1 MCGFLSIY
9 LKNNKFKNNIDI
21 IKNNFEDFSFRGP
34 DNSNFEEY
42 LINDNKLFVGHHRLS
57 IIDLDERSNQPM
69 NSQDKRYKLIYNGEI
84 YNHLD
89 IRRELENQFNIKW
102 IGTSD
107 TETLLNLLIHCP
119 IIESLNKLKGM
130 FSFTFFDF
138 KENKII
144 VSRDRSGE
152 KPLYLSNTGNF
163 IGFSSDI
170 RAFRHLIDFKNSINQ
185 LAFINY
191 LKYNYVPNPLSIIN
205 NIFKLPPGSYMEV
218 NLNKINYEN
227 SLTFEELCEK
237 NFIKFKY
244 YWKIENNFNKN
255 KDYKNIY
262 NISNNIDNLIE
273 KSVKSQ
279 LLSDVPVG
287 AFLSGGN
294 DSSLIV
300 ANMQKFQKTN
310 TFTIGFNE
318 SEHDESKSASEIAK
332 ILKTNHTSLIC
343 SNKEA
348 IDVITSINSAFSEP
362 FADSSQIP
370 TMLVSNLASK
380 HVKVALSGDGG
391 DEIFGGYNRYLIAS
405 KYWKFINFFNYKDYN
420 LLFKMI
426 TYTPSSIINI
436 FLNRYLQNY
445 TISKKNLQIEMIKN
459 KIKNIKNEE
468 TFYESLIN
476 QYFSDKNYKSNNY
489 KYNKY
494 TNDFIKN
501 MMISDFNS
509 YLPDDILC
517 KVDRSSMYYSLE
529 LRSPFLDK
537 DLIHY
542 AVNIPSI
549 YNVHRGK
556 SKILIKSILEKYLPK
571 NLIYKKK
578 KGFSVPISDWLKNEL
593 KPWAESLLTK
603 DIIESHNL
611 INYSFVNQIK
621 EDHFNNLKN
630 NEHKLWSLI
639 QFNSWYKSL

>member
-9 LKNNKFKNNIDI
+9 LNKNKFKNEINN

-34 DNSNFEEY
+34 DNSNFEEHHINNKKL
-42 LINDNKLFVGHHRLS
+42 LIGHHRLS
-57 IIDLDERSNQPM
+57 IIDLDIRSNQPM
-69 NSQDKRYKLIYNGEI
+69 NSENNRYKLIYNGEI

-89 IRRELENQFNIKW
+89 IRKELENNYKIKW
-102 IGTSD
+102 VGTSD
-107 TETLLNLLIHCP
+107 TETLLNLLILVP
-119 IIESLNKLKGM
+119 IDASLKKLKGM

-138 KENKII
+138 KEQKII
-144 VSRDRSGE
+144 IGRDRSGE
-152 KPLYLSNTGNF
+152 KPLYLAHTGDF

-170 RAFRHLIDFKNSINQ
+170 RAFRHLIDFKNSISE
-185 LAFINY
+185 LAFLNY
-191 LKYNYVPNPLSIIN
+191 LKYNYVPYPLSIIK
-205 NIFKLPPGSYMEV
+205 NIYKLPPGSYMEI
-218 NLNKINYEN
+218 NLKKIN
-227 SLTFEELCEK
+227 FEKSISFEDLSNK
-237 NFIKFKY
+237 NFIKFNY
-244 YWKIENNFNKN
+244 YWKIEKNFEKRMNYKSIDAICNNL
-255 KDYKNIY
+255 
-262 NISNNIDNLIE
+262 DNLIE
-273 KSVKSQ
+273 QSVKSQ

-310 TFTIGFNE
+310 TFTIGFKE
-318 SEHDESKSASEIAK
+318 SEHDESKSAAEIAK
-332 ILKTNHTSLIC
+332 LLKTNHTSIVC

-348 IDVITSINSAFSEP
+348 LDIIPSINNAFSEP

-380 HVKVALSGDGG
+380 YVKVALSGDGG

-405 KYWKFINFFNYKDYN
+405 RYWKFANLFSYKDNNY
-420 LLFKMI
+420 LFKILSI
-426 TYTPSSIINI
+426 TPPSIINI
-436 FLNRYLQNY
+436 FLNKYLQNY
-445 TISKKNLQIEMIKN
+445 TISKKNLQIEIIKN

-476 QYFSDKNYKSNNY
+476 QYFGNKNYNNDNY
-489 KYNKY
+489 IYNKY

-501 MMISDFNS
+501 MMISDFKS

-537 DLIHY
+537 DLINY
-542 AVNIPSI
+542 AVNIPSK
-549 YNVHRGK
+549 YNVSRGK
-556 SKILIKSILEKYLPK
+556 SKILIKSILEKYIPR
-571 NLIYKKK
+571 NFIYKKK
-578 KGFSVPISDWLKNEL
+578 KGFSVPISDWLRKDL

-611 INYSFVNQIK
+611 IKYSFVNQIK